1 MHLKSI
7 LNFVQ
12 PQQDFVYS
20 AVTRRSH
27 GNRTVLDIEIRP
39 RKNRQ
44 PVCSKCG
51 QRSPGYDTLPVR
63 RFEFVPLWGLKVFL
77 VYAPRRVDCP
87 ACGVKVE
94 RMPWARGKC
103 PLTES
108 YAWFLAS
115 WAKRLSWQAVA
126 AAFHMSWDSV
136 FLAVERAV
144 TWGLANRDLAAVE
157 SIGID
162 EIAWQRGHRYLTL
175 VYQIDSHC
183 KRLLWIGE
191 KRTVKTLLQFFRWFG
206 QERSLSLRFV
216 CSDLWKP
223 YLKVIARKAA
233 NATHVLDRFHIMAHM
248 GKAIDEVR
256 AQEVRELK
264 AQGEEPVLT
273 KTRWLLLK
281 RPERLN
287 ERQTSR
293 LSELLRHNLKT
304 VRSYL
309 LKEEFQRFWDY
320 RSPAWARCF
329 LDEWCAK
336 TLRSQ
341 LEPMKRVARMLRNHR
356 ELILNWFRAQGQL
369 SSGVVE
375 GFNTKAKLT
384 TRKAFGFRTSHAL
397 QIALYHTLG
406 ALPEP
411 EFTHRF
417 I

>member
-1 MHLKSI
+1 
-7 LNFVQ
+7 
-12 PQQDFVYS
+12 
-20 AVTRRSH
+20 
-27 GNRTVLDIEIRP
+27 
-39 RKNRQ
+39 
-44 PVCSKCG
+44 
-51 QRSPGYDTLPVR
+51 
-63 RFEFVPLWGLKVFL
+63 
-77 VYAPRRVDCP
+77 
-87 ACGVKVE
+87 
-94 RMPWARGKC
+94 
-103 PLTES
+103 
-108 YAWFLAS
+108 
-115 WAKRLSWQAVA
+115 
-126 AAFHMSWDSV
+126 
-136 FLAVERAV
+136 
-144 TWGLANRDLAAVE
+144 
-157 SIGID
+157 
-162 EIAWQRGHRYLTL
+162 
-175 VYQIDSHC
+175 
-183 KRLLWIGE
+183 
-191 KRTVKTLLQFFRWFG
+191 
-206 QERSLSLRFV
+206 LRFV